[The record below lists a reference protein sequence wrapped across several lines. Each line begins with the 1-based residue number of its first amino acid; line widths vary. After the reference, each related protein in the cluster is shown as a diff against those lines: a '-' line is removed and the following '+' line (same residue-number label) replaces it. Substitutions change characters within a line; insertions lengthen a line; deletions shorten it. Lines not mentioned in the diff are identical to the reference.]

1 MGGVNYYG
9 TGYNVPTLGL
19 NSYTFPLQNPNLA
32 NVGAGAI
39 INGMNF
45 QIDPANVS
53 GNYDIT
59 FNSLVLSQV
68 PEPSSLALIG
78 LGAAGLLAARRR
90 K

>member
-1 MGGVNYYG
+1 
-9 TGYNVPTLGL
+9 
-19 NSYTFPLQNPNLA
+19 LA

-39 INGMNF
+39 INGINF

-59 FNSLVLSQV
+59 FNSLTLNPV
-68 PEPSSLALIG
+68 PEPATLALVG
-78 LGAAGLLAARRR
+78 LGVAGLLAIRRR

>member
-1 MGGVNYYG
+1 
-9 TGYNVPTLGL
+9 VPASGL
-19 NSYTFPLQNPNLA
+19 NSYTFDLQSPNLE

-39 INGMNF
+39 INGLNF

-59 FNSLVLSQV
+59 FNSLTLHPV
-68 PEPSSLALIG
+68 PEPASLSLLG
-78 LGAAGLLAARRR
+78 LGVAGLLVSRRRR